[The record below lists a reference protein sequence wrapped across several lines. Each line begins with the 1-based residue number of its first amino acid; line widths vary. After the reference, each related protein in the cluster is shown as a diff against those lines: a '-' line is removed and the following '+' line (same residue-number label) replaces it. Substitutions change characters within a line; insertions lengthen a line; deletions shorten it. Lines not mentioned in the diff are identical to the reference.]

1 MTANKQIKVFSNK
14 TVDTSKLE
22 LTKFITNKNQE
33 TSYKPSYVN
42 YKMTPSSSSPFRYQL
57 KNTKLVIPINFSD
70 MYKTYGLLL
79 PLTETDYETM
89 LEIEEK
95 IIELGLPMCQ
105 ELIDMAPQKGA
116 KKARKVLSSADFT
129 SILRSPNE
137 EKGYSPSLSLK
148 FKFNEETQVFYTPL
162 IDKQA
167 KPLSFT
173 VDNFDE
179 HLTRGTTVDCILS
192 CVLYKLSDK
201 FGVTW
206 KPVKFR
212 VVEKGNSS
220 ENIDFD
226 DSDVEV
232 QEQNVQEDA
241 DFESVSESETDEI
254 SKILNK

>member
-1 MTANKQIKVFSNK
+1 MTSNKQIKVFSNK

-42 YKMTPSSSSPFRYQL
+42 YKITPTSSSPFRYQL
-57 KNTKLVIPINFSD
+57 KNTKLVIPITFSE

-129 SILRSPNE
+129 SILRAPNQ
-137 EKGYSPSLSLK
+137 EKGYAPSLSLK
-148 FKFNEETQVFYTPL
+148 FKFNEDTQTFYTPL

-167 KPLSFT
+167 KPLTFT

-179 HLTRGTTVDCILS
+179 HLTRGSTVDCILS

-212 VVEKGNSS
+212 VVEKGSSS

-226 DSDVEV
+226 DSEAE
-232 QEQNVQEDA
+232 QEEEQQQEDA

-254 SKILNK
+254 EKILNK